1 MNPSEENFL
10 NNLLSAFRFAAL
22 PAGTN
27 SFRAEVKAFLQSSF
41 EPMPAD
47 IRARSWMGFNA
58 AFSKKLAA
66 RGWVGVTLPAQ
77 YGGASLDAFSRF
89 VLVEELLA
97 AGAPV
102 SAHWIADRQ
111 SGPLILKFGT
121 EAQRQFYLPK
131 ICAAEAFFCIGMSEP
146 NAGSDLASVGTRAT
160 RCQIDGSSGW
170 RLNGRKIWTTN
181 AQHCHYMIALVR
193 SSGEPQDRQKGLSQ
207 FIVDLAL
214 PGVTVRPIRDLAG
227 DAHFSEVFFDNVL
240 LTDDALIGHEGSG
253 WAQVNAELAFER
265 SGPERVYSSIVLLEH
280 WITCLR
286 RSPHASAHAATIGR
300 FATHLATLR
309 NMSIAVT
316 AKLVN
321 GESPLVEAALVKD
334 IGTEFE
340 QSIPSVIEAALA
352 MDPDALVDAELY
364 RAVAYVSQMA
374 PTYSLRGGTRE
385 ILRGMIARGLGLR

>member
-1 MNPSEENFL
+1 M

-22 PAGTN
+22 PARTN

-193 SSGEPQDRQKGLSQ
+193 SSGEPQDRQIGLSQ

-286 RSPHASAHAATIGR
+286 KTPAVSVHAATIGR

-321 GESPLVEAALVKD
+321 GDSPLVEAALVKD

>member
-1 MNPSEENFL
+1 MNPTEENFL
-10 NNLLSAFRFAAL
+10 NNLLSAFRLATL
-22 PAGTN
+22 PAETN
-27 SFRAEVKAFLQSSF
+27 SFRAEVKAFLKSSL

-47 IRARSWMGFNA
+47 ILARSWMGFNA

-66 RGWVGVTLPAQ
+66 RGWVGVTLPAR

-160 RCQIDGSSGW
+160 RCEGGW

-181 AQHCHYMIALVR
+181 AHHCHYMIALVR

-240 LTDDALIGHEGSG
+240 LADDALIGNEGSG

-286 RSPHASAHAATIGR
+286 RSPDASAHAATIGR

-340 QSIPSVIEAALA
+340 QSIPALIEAAIA
-352 MDPDALVDAELY
+352 MDPDAPVDAELY